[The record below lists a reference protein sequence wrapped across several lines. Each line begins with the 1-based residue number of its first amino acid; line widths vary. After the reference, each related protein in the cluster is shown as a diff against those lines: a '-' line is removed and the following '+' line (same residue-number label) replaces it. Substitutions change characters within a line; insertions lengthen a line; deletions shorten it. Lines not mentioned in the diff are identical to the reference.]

1 MTEWYRNS
9 WNYAVKKLNSN
20 TEKGLRSSDVD
31 TVRKSSGSNE
41 ISIPKSKSVFYYI
54 LLEVKQWWFL
64 VNIINIAFS
73 VYLSNFIIA
82 IVSFAI
88 ILIGEILLQCKKYK
102 EEKST
107 HYLKTLQPPFCN
119 ALRDGRIIR
128 ISSDELVLGDI
139 VFIEKNS
146 IVPADMRIIS
156 AEELKVKETTVT
168 GDGRVIEKYS
178 TKIED
183 VEIQLGD
190 MKNILFKS
198 SVVVDGSGTGIVIET
213 GMNTQIGQIISIVN
227 EQKDNH
233 NIVLQQVFS
242 KINVFSIYVFFA
254 GAVIFSFTYSSTKN
268 LTYSLNLFNYIL
280 TCGIPVTS
288 LLIIFTYINFTL
300 ARLNSSGIKINKIS
314 VIEKLPKITAIFG
327 EKKGLIATE
336 KEILIKGYTN
346 DETLEFLPNSM
357 EKNENDDNI
366 ERMMNILLLTSNIKI
381 SIRENTIKGNNEELA
396 FVKCAQDL
404 KFDVEDIIYGYKRI
418 FYIPK
423 SYESRICTSV
433 NKVYKKYRA
442 NVKGAVEEV
451 LSKCTHIMKNGIEKE
466 ITEQDIENIK
476 QADIKMAVNTLKVEA
491 LAYRS
496 FTYEPS
502 RAENIESNL
511 VFVGLIGLY
520 NPLEMQSNL
529 WIKEGNALGIIP
541 YISTEENKLTAISS
555 AKELKIFIKNEGV
568 LSGVELD
575 HIDDDELQRNIH
587 IINVFSRIKWEHKI
601 RIVNCLKEI
610 GQKVLMAGSTLNDLT
625 AMKRSYVNVAYGNKC
640 DKILQNLSDIVMP
653 KGTYKDILS
662 LIEKSKV
669 VSSSYGELIKYLI
682 SCSLQQLAFIIL
694 IAVTG
699 TKGIN
704 ILLLMF
710 IGIIIPIIGS
720 ILIFIEDEDSNGIK
734 PVITYSTSL
743 AFGIV
748 AFISYKYTGYSVLA
762 LLSISILILALN
774 FTKKLWTYAAI
785 IVGMLIATI
794 FANYNFHILRPLF
807 EFAAIDYAIILIS
820 KFFIDD

>member
-20 TEKGLRSSDVD
+20 AEKGLKSSEIDLI
-31 TVRKSSGSNE
+31 RESSGSNE
-41 ISIPKSKSVFYYI
+41 ISIPKSKSIFYYI
-54 LLEVKQWWFL
+54 LLEIKQWWFL
-64 VNIINIAFS
+64 VNIINIVLS
-73 VYLSNFIIA
+73 IYLKNFTIA
-82 IVSFAI
+82 IVNFSI

-119 ALRDGRIIR
+119 VLRDGRIIR
-128 ISSDELVLGDI
+128 LSSDELVLGDI

-146 IVPADMRIIS
+146 IIPADIRIIS
-156 AEELKVKETTVT
+156 AEDLKVKETTVT
-168 GDGRVIEKYS
+168 GDERVIEKYS

-227 EQKDNH
+227 KQKDNS
-233 NIVLQQVFS
+233 NIVSQQLFS
-242 KINVFSIYVFFA
+242 KIDVFSLYVFFA
-254 GAVIFSFTYSSTKN
+254 GAVVLSFVYSSTRS
-268 LTYSLNLFNYIL
+268 LTYSLKLFNYIL
-280 TCGIPVTS
+280 TSGTPVTS
-288 LLIIFTYINFTL
+288 LLIVFTYINFTL
-300 ARLNSSGIKINKIS
+300 ARLSSSGIKINKIS
-314 VIEKLPKITAIFG
+314 VIEKLPKITAIFA
-327 EKKGLIATE
+327 EKKGLISTE

-346 DETLEFLPNSM
+346 DETFEFLPNNI
-357 EKNENDDNI
+357 EKNDNI
-366 ERMMNILLLTSNIKI
+366 ERMMNIALLTSNIKI
-381 SIRENTIKGNNEELA
+381 SIRENTIRGNNEELA
-396 FVKCAQDL
+396 FIKCAQDL
-404 KFDVEDIIYGYKRI
+404 KFDIEDIIYGYKRI
-418 FYIPK
+418 FYIPM
-423 SYESRICTSV
+423 SYESMVCTSV
-433 NKVYKKYRA
+433 NRVYKKYRA

-451 LSKCTHIMKNGIEKE
+451 LGKCTHIMKNGIEKE
-466 ITEQDIENIK
+466 ITEEDIENIK
-476 QADIKMAVNTLKVEA
+476 EADIKMAVNTLKVEA

-502 RAENIESNL
+502 ESENIESNL

-520 NPLEMQSNL
+520 NPLETQSNL

-575 HIDDDELQRNIH
+575 HIDDNELKRNIH

-610 GQKVLMAGSTLNDLT
+610 GQKVLMTGNTLNDLT
-625 AMKRSYVNVAYGNKC
+625 AMKNSYVNVAYGKKC
-640 DKILQNLSDIVMP
+640 DKILQTLADIIITN
-653 KGTYKDILS
+653 GTYRDLLS

-682 SCSLQQLAFIIL
+682 SCSSQQLTFIIL
-694 IAVTG
+694 IALSGV
-699 TKGIN
+699 KGIN
-704 ILLLMF
+704 ILVLMF
-710 IGIIIPIIGS
+710 IGIVIPIVGS

-734 PVITYSTSL
+734 PMISYSTSL
-743 AFGIV
+743 IFGIV
-748 AFISYKYTGYSVLA
+748 AFISYKYTGYNVFA
-762 LLSISILILALN
+762 LLAISILILTLN
-774 FTKKLWTYAAI
+774 FTKKLWTYVVI
-785 IVGMLIATI
+785 IVGMFIAAT
-794 FANYNFHILRPLF
+794 FVNYNFQILRTLL
-807 EFAAIDYAIILIS
+807 EFIAIDYAIILIS